1 VLLSMTGFGDARRSD
16 DQLNV
21 AVEIRTVNNRYLKI
35 STKRPEAYAVL
46 ESDIDKVVRGVIARG
61 TVSITIRL
69 DRAGAESQFRLN
81 HDVLGQ
87 YWKQLGSL
95 ADSIHV
101 AAPNDLSSLLTL
113 PGVVTEEGTQVGD
126 PREDWPLI
134 REVLTEALESLN
146 RFRHTEGQSMA
157 GDLRDQSNV
166 IGAELDKIRIIA
178 PQVVSEYRD
187 RIHERVSE
195 LLRQTDVTVDPSNLI
210 REVSIFSDRCDIN
223 EEITRLKSHL
233 EQYETFLDDE
243 TSQGRKLEFLSQEM
257 FREINTIGSKANN
270 VAIAHAVV
278 EMKSA
283 VEKTREIL
291 QNVE

>member
-1 VLLSMTGFGDARRSD
+1 MTGFGDARRSD

-35 STKRPEAYAVL
+35 STKRPEAYSVL
-46 ESDIDKVVRGVIARG
+46 ESDIEKVVRKVIARG
-61 TVSITIRL
+61 TVSITLRL
-69 DRAGAESQFRLN
+69 DRVGVESGFVLN
-81 HDVLGQ
+81 SDVLSQ

-95 ADSIHV
+95 AESIDV
-101 AAPNDLSSLLTL
+101 AVPHDLSSLLTL
-113 PGVVTEEGTQVGD
+113 PGVVDEKGNQVGD

-134 REVLTEALESLN
+134 QETLTEALESLN

-157 GDLRDQSNV
+157 GDLRDQ
-166 IGAELDKIRIIA
+166 AELIRAELEKIKTIA

-195 LLRQTDVTVDPSNLI
+195 LLRQTDVTVDASNLI

-223 EEITRLKSHL
+223 EEITRLNSHL
-233 EQYETFLDDE
+233 EQYETILNDE

-257 FREINTIGSKANN
+257 FREVNTIGSKANN

>member
-1 VLLSMTGFGDARRSD
+1 MLLSMTGFGDARRSD

-35 STKRPEAYAVL
+35 STKRPEAYSVL
-46 ESDIDKVVRGVIARG
+46 ESDIEKVVRKVIARG
-61 TVSITIRL
+61 TVSITLRL
-69 DRAGAESQFRLN
+69 DRVGVESGFALN
-81 HDVLGQ
+81 SDVLSQ
-87 YWKQLGSL
+87 YWKQLRSL
-95 ADSIHV
+95 AESIDV
-101 AAPNDLSSLLTL
+101 AVPSDWSSLLGL
-113 PGVVTEEGTQVGD
+113 PGVVEEKGNQVGD

-134 REVLTEALESLN
+134 RETLTEALESLN

-157 GDLRDQSNV
+157 GDLRDQ
-166 IGAELDKIRIIA
+166 AELISAELEKIKTIA

-195 LLRQTDVTVDPSNLI
+195 LLRQTDVTVDASNLI

-223 EEITRLKSHL
+223 EEITRLNSHL
-233 EQYETFLDDE
+233 EQYETFLNDE

-257 FREINTIGSKANN
+257 FREVNTIGSKANN